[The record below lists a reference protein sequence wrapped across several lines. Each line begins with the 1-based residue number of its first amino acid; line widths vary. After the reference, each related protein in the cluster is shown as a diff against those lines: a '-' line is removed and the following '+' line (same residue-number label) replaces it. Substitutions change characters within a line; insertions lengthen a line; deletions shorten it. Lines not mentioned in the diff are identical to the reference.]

1 MKIPDPGT
9 SAAPWRVYNIG
20 NNRPVNLMDYIG
32 ALENA
37 LGKKANKEFLPIQ
50 PGDVPDKWANVDDLV
65 EQFDYQPNTSVEQ
78 GVANFA
84 AWFKDYY
91 KK

>member
-1 MKIPDPGT
+1 MPDT
-9 SAAPWRVYNIG
+9 
-20 NNRPVNLMDYIG
+20 
-32 ALENA
+32 
-37 LGKKANKEFLPIQ
+37 
-50 PGDVPDKWANVDDLV
+50 WANVDDLV

-84 AWFKDYY
+84 VWLKGYY

>member
-1 MKIPDPGT
+1 MLT
-9 SAAPWRVYNIG
+9 S
-20 NNRPVNLMDYIG
+20 DQ
-32 ALENA
+32 
-37 LGKKANKEFLPIQ
+37 KKAVIDLAKAAGEKIMPIQ
-50 PGDVPDKWANVDDLV
+50 PGDVPDTWANVDDLV
-65 EQFDYQPNTSVEQ
+65 QQFDYQPNTSVEQ